1 LGRLLGVDGDPV
13 GERDRQVDA
22 VVEAALDRECRVR
35 GDGPLLKVLL
45 DLLELVGRV
54 FPNGLRA
61 IHVAKRGRELHPALL
76 FREAFYPILPSSNR
90 NLMSYIDTRSRA
102 SIWAFASPL
111 RSRTSA
117 PPDRPLARVR
127 QGAGAGAVWGSKIIK
142 ASAARLCRAERG
154 GPGGRERRRAA
165 PRKTKKPDGASSS
178 TESGAARGT
187 WPPCGGQSRCSGP

>member
-102 SIWAFASPL
+102 SIWACV
-111 RSRTSA
+111 A
-117 PPDRPLARVR
+117 PPISHLGSSRPPP
-127 QGAGAGAVWGSKIIK
+127 GSGSPRRGRGLGIK
-142 ASAARLCRAERG
+142 DHKGERSAALPRG
-154 GPGGRERRRAA
+154 
-165 PRKTKKPDGASSS
+165 
-178 TESGAARGT
+178 ARGAR
-187 WPPCGGQSRCSGP
+187 GAR